1 MIDDKLIS
9 FLCCN
14 GSIFDSLL
22 WAPLLLLGSNYSS
35 PKIHINVVMG
45 LNKGR
50 IAEKLTR
57 TSSISTTHH
66 AYVSVK
72 LIG

>member
-1 MIDDKLIS
+1 MIDGKLIY
-9 FLCCN
+9 FLCCS

-35 PKIHINVVMG
+35 PKIHINVAMG

-50 IAEKLTR
+50 IAEKL
-57 TSSISTTHH
+57 
-66 AYVSVK
+66 
-72 LIG
+72 LI